1 MIATNVKTAYCY
13 LVLISLPFVSTA
25 DAQAF
30 RCVEGDKTVYQ
41 DSPCAQGNQSAVKL
55 NERSPTDFATEF
67 NRSREWADD
76 VLKSCKPGSAECARA
91 KRALELVKEG
101 EAAVV
106 VMRET
111 APKLELKDEVAKADA
126 RINFRVAKD
135 DYERAS
141 KAVEASYG
149 SDNFYAVLASRSA
162 AHDRLSKAR
171 SAYYRAYKQW
181 PD

>member
-1 MIATNVKTAYCY
+1 MNFSDVKRVFCCLLLTSF
-13 LVLISLPFVSTA
+13 VFISTSG
-25 DAQAF
+25 AQAF
-30 RCVEGDKTVYQ
+30 RCVEGNKTVYQ

-67 NRSREWADD
+67 NRSREWANN

-101 EAAVV
+101 DAAVV

-111 APKLELKDEVAKADA
+111 APRLELKDEVAKADA

-135 DYERAS
+135 DYDRAS
-141 KAVEASYG
+141 KLVEASYG
-149 SDNFYAVLASRSA
+149 SDNFYAVLAARSSA
-162 AHDRLSKAR
+162 YDRLSKAR

>member
-1 MIATNVKTAYCY
+1 MIAANVTAAHCW
-13 LVLISLPFVSTA
+13 LLLGSLLFASTV

-30 RCVEGDKTVYQ
+30 RCVDGTKTVYQ

-55 NERSPTDFATEF
+55 NERSPTDFAAEL
-67 NRSREWADD
+67 NCGRDWANN

-91 KRALELVKEG
+91 KRALELVNEG
-101 EAAVV
+101 DAAVV

-111 APKLELKDEVAKADA
+111 APKLELKDEVEKADA
-126 RINFRVAKD
+126 RINFRVAKE

-141 KAVEASYG
+141 KLVEASYG
-149 SDNFYAVLASRSA
+149 SDNFYAVLATRSS
-162 AHDRLSKAR
+162 AHDRLTKAR

>member
-1 MIATNVKTAYCY
+1 MNFANVV
-13 LVLISLPFVSTA
+13 LVVCCVLLTSSLLFSKSNA
-25 DAQAF
+25 EAF
-30 RCVEGDKTVYQ
+30 RCVEGNQTVYQ
-41 DSPCAQGNQSAVKL
+41 DSPCAKGNQSAVKL
-55 NERSPTDFATEF
+55 TERSPTDFATEF
-67 NRSREWADD
+67 SRNRDWANN

-101 EAAVV
+101 DAAVV

-141 KAVEASYG
+141 KLVEASYG